1 MGNVIKLLCI
11 YFDILGGIL
20 INYTIMENIPSYVGD
35 LVIDFLG
42 GENYV
47 KIKYRSK
54 KCQNAI

>member
-1 MGNVIKLLCI
+1 MIELLCM

>member
-1 MGNVIKLLCI
+1 MIELLCI

-42 GENYV
+42 EENYV